1 MASFNRVILLG
12 NLTRDPESR
21 QAQSGTHIVKAS
33 IAVNDRVPD
42 GNGGWREEPSFIDL
56 VIFGRRG
63 ENFAKY
69 LGRGRSVLVEGKL
82 RQSRWEDK
90 ETGKKRSKLEVIV
103 DDWQFAGG
111 REGGNQGGGQGGDQ
125 SFSQGGGG
133 GQSSQQGG
141 GQDYGQSAPS
151 FPDRQDFGGQSS
163 GGGAAAMD
171 DVPF

>member
-82 RQSRWEDK
+82 RQSRWDDK

-111 REGGNQGGGQGGDQ
+111 REGGQGGGNQGGAQGYN
-125 SFSQGGGG
+125 
-133 GQSSQQGG
+133 QGG
-141 GQDYGQSAPS
+141 GQDYNQGGGGQSAPS
-151 FPDRQDFGGQSS
+151 FPDRQDFSGNQ
-163 GGGAAAMD
+163 GGGAASMD